1 MVEIVA
7 ERGGEYF
14 NILPDGCICRRTGYM
29 KAEPPSGQWR
39 IVGAVERNNFGNVTR
54 RYTLAE
60 ILADPDAIPWRWK
73 NGAQR
78 VFLRDFDHGTIREWG
93 SPRHS
98 VKRVGGAA

>member
-7 ERGGEYF
+7 ERGGTYY
-14 NILPDGCICRRTGYM
+14 NIMPDGCICRRTGYM

-39 IVGAVERNNFGNVTR
+39 VTGAVERNNFGNVVR

-60 ILADPDAIPWRWK
+60 ILADPDSIPWKCR

-78 VFLRDFDHGTIREWG
+78 TFIRDLDHGTVREWR
-93 SPRHS
+93 SPGHS
-98 VKRVGGAA
+98 VSKVGAA